1 MIRQRHKLQSKLGEL
16 PDAPGVYLFKDARG
30 RVLYVGKAASLKKR
44 VRSYFQGRPLDPKT
58 QKLLERIFHIDWIE
72 TASEHEA
79 LLLEDALIKRHK
91 PRYNV
96 RLRDDK
102 RYPYLKL
109 TAEPFPRL
117 VVTRRLEGDAKRGAR
132 YFGPYTQPGALREA
146 RRAIQ
151 KIFRVRTCSL
161 AIEEGQPPRK
171 RPCLDHDLGL
181 CDAPCVGLITQA
193 QYKKLV
199 DEAALFLSGRMEE
212 LIAQLEREMRDAAE
226 RLEFE
231 RAARLRD
238 RLQALERLALSTRS
252 PTATAAAARSIA
264 SPPPMRVSQ
273 KGRQALEELRQALKL
288 PALPRRIEGFDV
300 STLQGREP
308 VASMVVFVD
317 GQPKKA
323 LYRRFVIR
331 TAQGPDDVTM
341 LAEAVRRR
349 LENSLEG
356 DSRFTPLPD
365 LILLDGGKG
374 QLAAVRAAMRELG
387 LEDVPAVALAKEHE
401 HIFIEGR
408 KRPLVLPRRSEALK
422 LLQRVRDEAHR
433 FALEGHRRRR
443 TKKALGSILDEV
455 PGIGPARKR
464 LLLERF
470 GSIKAL
476 REATPQEFAQAGLPQ
491 AVAERLY
498 AKLHGE

>member
-1 MIRQRHKLQSKLGEL
+1 MTEQPHKLQSKLGEL
-16 PDAPGVYLFKDARG
+16 PDTPGVYLFKDAQG

-44 VRSYFQGRPLDPKT
+44 VRSYFQGRPLDFKT
-58 QKLLERIFHIDWIE
+58 QKLLERIVDVDWIV

-79 LLLEDALIKRHK
+79 LLLEDALIKRHQ

-117 VVTRRLEGDAKRGAR
+117 VITRRLEGDAKQGAR

-146 RRAIQ
+146 RRVIQ
-151 KIFRVRTCSL
+151 KIFRVRTCPL
-161 AIEEGQPPRK
+161 AIEEGQPARK

-193 QYKKLV
+193 HYRKLV
-199 DEAALFLSGRMEE
+199 DEAALFLSGRVEE
-212 LIAQLEREMRDAAE
+212 LIAQLKCEMQDAAE

-238 RLQALERLALSTRS
+238 RLQALERLALPTRS
-252 PTATAAAARSIA
+252 PAALAAHSIA
-264 SPPPMRVSQ
+264 SSLPMRASR
-273 KGRQALEELRQALKL
+273 KGCRALEELQQALRL
-288 PALPRRIEGFDV
+288 PTPPRRIEGFDV

-331 TAQGPDDVTM
+331 TAQGPDDVAM

-349 LENSLEG
+349 LENALEG
-356 DSRFTPLPD
+356 DEKFTPLPD

-374 QLAAVRAAMRELG
+374 QLTAVRAAMRELG
-387 LEDVPAVALAKEHE
+387 LEGVPAIALAKEHE
-401 HIFIEGR
+401 HLFIQGR
-408 KRPLVLPRRSEALK
+408 KKPLVLPRRSEALK

-433 FALEGHRRRR
+433 FALEHHRRRR
-443 TKKALGSILDEV
+443 AKETLRSVLDEV

-476 REATPQEFAQAGLPQ
+476 REATPQELAQAGLPK